1 MKDDY
6 LKKQY
11 FSPEADINAAK
22 KMLNDNI
29 SEQDISI
36 VITKHSPIVAE
47 PKRNMPYI
55 SYILKKAKLDLELEK
70 EKLRNYQPR
79 IRQET
84 NITDAYKHHMDDF
97 TSIIDLPYSKIA
109 DELIA
114 KAMLIQKFS
123 QSEVEK
129 TLTEMSPLSAPT
141 PSNLLNNTYGKEVF
155 KNLKNNKRD
164 ITQENTLIRSR
175 EREYFKDKEC

>member
-1 MKDDY
+1 
-6 LKKQY
+6 
-11 FSPEADINAAK
+11 
-22 KMLNDNI
+22 
-29 SEQDISI
+29 
-36 VITKHSPIVAE
+36 
-47 PKRNMPYI
+47 
-55 SYILKKAKLDLELEK
+55 
-70 EKLRNYQPR
+70 
-79 IRQET
+79 
-84 NITDAYKHHMDDF
+84 MDDF